1 MTGPCS
7 YCWWQLSQSRWGGA
21 VAAWFP
27 NLSHYPVIGALK
39 SKAAV
44 GLQLG
49 SSCLVES
56 APIRPGWEA
65 PKPASWSWSPCKRSL
80 SHWTPHL
87 QILGSRRRW
96 LWAGKNHTLLSLDFS
111 CGHCGMG
118 ELGCVC
124 VCAHVRMCVQG
135 GREESTV
142 ALYVS
147 LIIAPSPSLLSY
159 LLPVLPP
166 NYQAISV
173 GVEEH
178 HHCLWSVALGR
189 WAVWKDPGE
198 QKVRCVSV
206 RSLNAGPGLAP
217 EHLSQRV

>member
-21 VAAWFP
+21 VVAWFP
-27 NLSHYPVIGALK
+27 NLSHYPVIGAPK

-65 PKPASWSWSPCKRSL
+65 PKLASWSWSPCKRSL
-80 SHWTPHL
+80 SHWTPYL
-87 QILGSRRRW
+87 PILGSRRRW
-96 LWAGKNHTLLSLDFS
+96 LWAGKNHILLSLDFS

-142 ALYVS
+142 ASIWGYPMATWLTTPLSTFSSSLSLYVS
-147 LIIAPSPSLLSY
+147 LIIASSPSLLSY

-166 NYQAISV
+166 NYQAIS
-173 GVEEH
+173 E
-178 HHCLWSVALGR
+178 LG
-189 WAVWKDPGE
+189 
-198 QKVRCVSV
+198 C
-206 RSLNAGPGLAP
+206 
-217 EHLSQRV
+217 